1 MQLQNPTI
9 LYFLLLLLIPI
20 LVHLFQLRKFKT
32 EYFTNVKFLKE
43 LSVQTRKSSKL
54 KKYLLLF
61 TRLFLLT
68 FLIFAFAKPFFPA
81 KDAKNA
87 NNELYIILDNSF
99 SMQAKGKQ
107 GELMKRAVQDL
118 LETAPDNATFSLL
131 TCDENFWNTDIKSI
145 QKELLNLKY
154 SANNFNLASILNKIK
169 THKSAFSKDIVVVTD
184 GVGVINIKQNSDAK
198 NLYFIIPEAEKKENL
213 AIDSVFILQTTDK
226 FYELGVQLKGFGK
239 EFKDVSLALYNQ
251 EKLVAKTLVSVGK
264 ENKTVKFSVS
274 KQDFNGYA
282 TIVEDGLQYDNTYFF
297 SISRPEKTKVVSIG
311 TAEKSYF
318 LSKIYTSDAF
328 NYQNFEL
335 SNLNYNILEEQELI
349 VVNEL
354 ESIPQALQ
362 TTLKA
367 FVQKGGNIVFIPNS
381 AANISNS
388 TRFLSNFGSMQFL
401 ELTSLQHNI
410 TNVSFNHPLF
420 SGVFESKV
428 SNFQYPMVKQSF
440 GVKNAPPTILGLD
453 NQLPFLSA
461 FSSDLSS
468 VYIFSAAIN
477 KENSNFQNSPLIVPT
492 FYNMAKNNQK
502 TGVKAISMPSEK
514 SFIAEATIGK
524 DEILNVENSSEKFI
538 PIQQIL
544 NNKVKLTFG
553 ENPKKAGNFE
563 IKNGKETIENLSFNY
578 NRSESDLYAVNS
590 NLASGSKE
598 IESLNSLFDTIKV
611 DRSTNQ
617 IWKIFLIFTL
627 LFLLFEVLI
636 QKFVK

>member
-68 FLIFAFAKPFFPA
+68 FLIFAFAKPFIPA

-107 GELMKRAVQDL
+107 GELMRRAVQDL

-461 FSSDLSS
+461 FSFDLSS

>member
-107 GELMKRAVQDL
+107 GELMQRAVQDL

>member
-107 GELMKRAVQDL
+107 GELMRRAVQDL

>member
-1 MQLQNPTI
+1 
-9 LYFLLLLLIPI
+9 
-20 LVHLFQLRKFKT
+20 
-32 EYFTNVKFLKE
+32 
-43 LSVQTRKSSKL
+43 
-54 KKYLLLF
+54 
-61 TRLFLLT
+61 
-68 FLIFAFAKPFFPA
+68 
-81 KDAKNA
+81 
-87 NNELYIILDNSF
+87 
-99 SMQAKGKQ
+99 
-107 GELMKRAVQDL
+107 
-118 LETAPDNATFSLL
+118 
-131 TCDENFWNTDIKSI
+131 
-145 QKELLNLKY
+145 
-154 SANNFNLASILNKIK
+154 
-169 THKSAFSKDIVVVTD
+169 
-184 GVGVINIKQNSDAK
+184 
-198 NLYFIIPEAEKKENL
+198 
-213 AIDSVFILQTTDK
+213 
-226 FYELGVQLKGFGK
+226 
-239 EFKDVSLALYNQ
+239 
-251 EKLVAKTLVSVGK
+251 
-264 ENKTVKFSVS
+264 
-274 KQDFNGYA
+274 
-282 TIVEDGLQYDNTYFF
+282 
-297 SISRPEKTKVVSIG
+297 
-311 TAEKSYF
+311 
-318 LSKIYTSDAF
+318 
-328 NYQNFEL
+328 
-335 SNLNYNILEEQELI
+335 
-349 VVNEL
+349 
-354 ESIPQALQ
+354 
-362 TTLKA
+362 
-367 FVQKGGNIVFIPNS
+367 
-381 AANISNS
+381 
-388 TRFLSNFGSMQFL
+388 
-401 ELTSLQHNI
+401 
-410 TNVSFNHPLF
+410 
-420 SGVFESKV
+420 
-428 SNFQYPMVKQSF
+428 MVKQSF

>member
-68 FLIFAFAKPFFPA
+68 FLIFAFAKPFIPA

-107 GELMKRAVQDL
+107 GELMRRAVQDL

>member
-1 MQLQNPTI
+1 
-9 LYFLLLLLIPI
+9 
-20 LVHLFQLRKFKT
+20 
-32 EYFTNVKFLKE
+32 
-43 LSVQTRKSSKL
+43 
-54 KKYLLLF
+54 
-61 TRLFLLT
+61 
-68 FLIFAFAKPFFPA
+68 LIFAFAKPFFPA